1 MIKDELVAQLTQI
14 ENQLKNWS
22 STSSQFVCKEMT
34 FENLCAEL
42 AETILIIK
50 NEVLETASTILL
62 HEFFATFSTLNSYAA
77 SASNDQHSYNQVVE
91 QTHNLIKLLNQF
103 GYKNSRLDAII
114 KRSLGERKAA
124 AEAFNETNRIL
135 DEIRNIKNKANEEL
149 VEIDELH
156 SRCFPEN
163 VESIG
168 DKIDAIEKRLNDL
181 LKDGGTFEEIKSLN
195 VESSRLKDEI
205 RTYYLK
211 VFVGNDSE
219 ESIKSSIE
227 SVENEIKS
235 KRQTIEAFVLRYID
249 GYSKKVVDS
258 NGGEIEEIV
267 KSKKQII
274 DELHISFE
282 EFIESET
289 KGIEAYK
296 NQFLIYENLQKKR
309 VEELLKIATNAS
321 LASSF
326 ETLKEKISIK
336 RENAEKAFI
345 LGLLLIVAGVLLPY
359 LSYIEELLFKPDQI
373 YLNLLKRITITA
385 PFIWFAIHQ
394 SIKISQYF
402 RLEQEYA
409 HKEVVS
415 RSFEG
420 YKAQVNELYKDRDG
434 SHELLDKLLSSAI
447 SAISKNPTVVLDKI
461 KAHHSP
467 LGPLVDSL
475 SENTVKALEQLR
487 K

>member
-1 MIKDELVAQLTQI
+1 MIKDELVTQLIQT
-14 ENQLKNWS
+14 ETQLKAWS
-22 STSSQFVCKEMT
+22 SMSSQFVCKEMT
-34 FENLCAEL
+34 FENLRTEL

-50 NEVLETASTILL
+50 NEVFESANSILL
-62 HEFFATFSTLNSYAA
+62 HEFFATLSTLNSYVANA
-77 SASNDQHSYNQVVE
+77 LSDQHSYNQVVE
-91 QTHNLIKLLNQF
+91 QTYNLIKLLNQF

-114 KRSLGERKAA
+114 KRSLGERKTA
-124 AEAFNETNRIL
+124 AEAFKETNRIL
-135 DEIRNIKNKANEEL
+135 DEIKNIKSQANEEFDK
-149 VEIDELH
+149 IDELH
-156 SRCFPEN
+156 SRCFPED

-168 DKIDAIEKRLNDL
+168 DKVDALEKRLNDL
-181 LKDGGTFEEIKSLN
+181 LEEGGTFEEIKSVN
-195 VESSRLKDEI
+195 VESQKMKEEI

-211 VFVGNDSE
+211 LFVGSESE

-227 SVENEIKS
+227 SVDNEIKS
-235 KRQTIEAFVLRYID
+235 KRQIIEAFVLRYID
-249 GYSKKVVDS
+249 GYSKKAIDS
-258 NGGEIEEIV
+258 NGVEIEEIV

-274 DELHISFE
+274 DELHSSFE
-282 EFIESET
+282 EFIELE
-289 KGIEAYK
+289 KQGIEEYK

-309 VEELLKIATNAS
+309 VEELLKTATNAS

-326 ETLKEKISIK
+326 ETLKENIALK
-336 RENAEKAFI
+336 RESAEKAFI
-345 LGLLLIVAGVLLPY
+345 VGLLLIVAGVLLPY
-359 LSYIEELLFKPDQI
+359 VSYIEELLFKPDQI

-394 SIKISQYF
+394 SIKVSQYF

-447 SAISKNPTVVLDKI
+447 SAISKNPTLVLDKI

-467 LGPLVDSL
+467 IGPLVESV
-475 SENTVKALEQLR
+475 SENVVKAIEQL
-487 K
+487 KK